1 MGESPERKNTTF
13 RTRWKFEIKK
23 AIKVYL
29 TLYIFVGILP
39 DDGRDVWNM
48 LQDNCVKLNV
58 FTINALYL
66 TVIIC

>member
-1 MGESPERKNTTF
+1 M
-13 RTRWKFEIKK
+13 
-23 AIKVYL
+23 
-29 TLYIFVGILP
+29 YIFVGILP